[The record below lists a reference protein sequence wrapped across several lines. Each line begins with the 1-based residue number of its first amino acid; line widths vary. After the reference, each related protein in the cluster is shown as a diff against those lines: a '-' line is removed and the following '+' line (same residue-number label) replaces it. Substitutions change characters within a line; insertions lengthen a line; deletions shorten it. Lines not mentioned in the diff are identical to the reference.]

1 MTALGI
7 DLGATKLS
15 LAVFTQEGEMLVKK
29 TLPVH
34 QLSGTPVA
42 DLMISGIHSICEQ
55 QEVQAI
61 GVAVPGIYHQQ
72 DGTVWAPNISGWENY
87 PLQQQLRE
95 NFSYP
100 IAIDSD
106 RAAYIM
112 GESWVG
118 NARGFAHAIY
128 LAVGTGIGAGIL
140 VNGKVLRGAHDI
152 AGAIGWMALQS
163 PFKDQYINCGCFES
177 MASGSGIVKLARE
190 YLGQQSSY
198 NGLLAGQDA
207 ELISSS
213 GIFEAFEKHDPI
225 AVQTLQ
231 HCIRLW
237 GMAVAN
243 LVSLFDPEIIIMGG
257 GVFGPALKFLP
268 DIRAEAERWAQPVSM
283 PQLIL
288 SPSSLG
294 SDAGLYGAGH
304 LAFQSL
310 NTTLH
315 VS

>member
-34 QLSGTPVA
+34 HLSGTAVA

-112 GESWVG
+112 GESWMG

-213 GIFEAFEKHDPI
+213 GIFEAFEKHDPVAI
-225 AVQTLQ
+225 QTVQ

-243 LVSLFDPEIIIMGG
+243 LVSLFDPEIIILGG

-268 DIRAEAERWAQPVSM
+268 DIRMEAERWAQPVSM

-288 SPSSLG
+288 SPSALG

>member
-34 QLSGTPVA
+34 HLSGAAVA
-42 DLMISGIHSICEQ
+42 DLIMYEVHSICEQ
-55 QEVQAI
+55 HAVQAM
-61 GVAVPGIYHQQ
+61 GVAVPGIYHQHE
-72 DGTVWAPNISGWENY
+72 GTVWAPNISGWEDY
-87 PLQQQLRE
+87 PLLQQLRE
-95 NFSYP
+95 NFSLP
-100 IAIDSD
+100 ITIDSD

-112 GESWVG
+112 GESWMG
-118 NARGFAHAIY
+118 KARGFTHAIY

-140 VNGKVLRGAHDI
+140 VNGQVLRGAHDI
-152 AGAIGWMALQS
+152 AGAIGWMALQT

-190 YLGQQSSY
+190 YMGQQSSY
-198 NGLLAGQDA
+198 NGLLADHGPDQF
-207 ELISSS
+207 STT
-213 GIFEAFEKHDPI
+213 GVFEAFEKQDPV
-225 AVQTLQ
+225 AVQTIQ

-243 LVSLFDPEIIIMGG
+243 LVSLFDPEIIILGG

-288 SPSSLG
+288 SPSALG

-304 LAFQSL
+304 MAFQSL
-310 NTTLH
+310 NTNLH

>member
-15 LAVFTQEGEMLVKK
+15 LAVFTQQGEMLVKE

-34 QLSGTPVA
+34 HLSGAGVA
-42 DLMISGIHSICEQ
+42 DLMISGIHSISEKHK
-55 QEVQAI
+55 VQAM

-72 DGTVWAPNISGWENY
+72 EGRVWAPNIRGWENY
-87 PLQQQLRE
+87 PLQEQLRE
-95 NFSYP
+95 NFSFP

-112 GESWVG
+112 GESWMG
-118 NARGFAHAIY
+118 NARGFTHAIY

-140 VNGKVLRGAHDI
+140 VNGHVLRGAHDI
-152 AGAIGWMALQS
+152 AGAIGWLALQT
-163 PFKDQYINCGCFES
+163 PFKDQYISCGCFES
-177 MASGSGIVKLARE
+177 MASGSGIVKLAHE
-190 YLGQQSSY
+190 YIGKQSSY
-198 NGLLAGQDA
+198 HGLLADPDPEQLSTMGV
-207 ELISSS
+207 
-213 GIFEAFEKHDPI
+213 FEAFEKHDPV
-225 AVQTLQ
+225 AVQTIQ
-231 HCIRLW
+231 HCVRLW

-243 LVSLFDPEIIIMGG
+243 LVSLFDPEIIILGG

-283 PQLIL
+283 PQLVL
-288 SPSSLG
+288 SPSALG

-310 NTTLH
+310 NSTFH